1 MAGKL
6 FVSQSYNA
14 KAGVTYVGLALS
26 TPVSFTN
33 VVASNVLLDPDTKNL
48 FFRDAADNQMLMSE
62 DLAFSV
68 DKATAD
74 LLLISEQAF
83 VLTTKNFSDSVAV
96 SEELSKVIDYGRTI
110 DVDSVLLSETLAT
123 LFDKP
128 LSDGLSVSESYSPLY
143 GLSKSDEVSLS
154 EVFSRAVVF
163 SRTFTDAFTL
173 DDLAQIDAFSVD
185 TDLTKG
191 NVFGFSDAQS
201 FGYQKLTA
209 DSFSVLEEKT
219 ISFVSSRSDNFS
231 LLEIASRAVGKDL
244 VEGLSITEALTIAKR
259 STASSVLNAG
269 PLNFAPLNN

>member
-1 MAGKL
+1 VAGKL
-6 FVSQSYNA
+6 FVSKSYNA
-14 KAGVTYVGLALS
+14 KAGVTYVALTLS

-48 FFRDAADNQMLMSE
+48 FFRDAADNQVLMSD
-62 DLAFSV
+62 DLAFFV
-68 DKATAD
+68 DKAATD
-74 LLLISEQAF
+74 LLLVSEQTF
-83 VLTTKNFSDSVAV
+83 VLTTKGFSDSTAV
-96 SEELSKVIDYGRTI
+96 SENLSKVMDYRRTF
-110 DVDSVLLSETLAT
+110 DVDSVSLSETLVA

-128 LSDGLSVSESYSPLY
+128 LSDGLIVSESYSALY
-143 GLSKSDEVSLS
+143 GLNKSDEVTLA
-154 EVFSRAVVF
+154 EVFSRAVAF

-209 DSFSVLEEKT
+209 DSFSVLEDKT

-244 VEGLSITEALTIAKR
+244 VEGLTVTEALTIAKR